1 MSDSNVTLRAMTE
14 DDYTEVRKL
23 WESIH
28 GFAIRSIDDSRE
40 NIERFLKR
48 NEGIS
53 VVAVQGG
60 EPDVPASAGAALH
73 QPQSDNERIVGAI
86 LCGHDG
92 RTATFYHVCVDEQH
106 RRQGIGKKMVVFCMN
121 ALMKEQINTISLVA
135 FTNNDIGNQFWHSI
149 GWEKRSDVNQYR
161 FKLNKNNVIAFTK

>member
-1 MSDSNVTLRAMTE
+1 MSDSNVTLRAMTAE
-14 DDYTEVRKL
+14 DYPQVRKL

-28 GFAIRSIDDSRE
+28 GFAIRRIDDSRE
-40 NIERFLKR
+40 NIERFLRR

-53 VVAVQGG
+53 VVAVQGEEENSG
-60 EPDVPASAGAALH
+60 KKADKAPDRG
-73 QPQSDNERIVGAI
+73 RIVGSI

-92 RTATFYHVCVDEQH
+92 RTATFYHVCVNEEC

-161 FKLNKNNVIAFTK
+161 FKLNKDNVIAFTE